1 MYGRCVLLRAANCS
15 YKKKMMRTAL
25 PLLVAVAVDAALR
38 RCAVWPAACATVAFA
53 AMLAADYAL
62 LIGVSAV
69 E

>member
-1 MYGRCVLLRAANCS
+1 
-15 YKKKMMRTAL
+15 MMRTAL